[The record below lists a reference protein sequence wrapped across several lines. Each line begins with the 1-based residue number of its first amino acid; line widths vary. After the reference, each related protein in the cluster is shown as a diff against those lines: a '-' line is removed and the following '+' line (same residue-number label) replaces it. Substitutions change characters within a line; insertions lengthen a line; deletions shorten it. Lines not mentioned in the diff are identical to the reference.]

1 MFVHQIRLRFLVWL
15 LLCLGG
21 GTCLGQWPQFGGPT
35 NNFLTKS
42 SEESSRY
49 PAGEWS
55 LELGIGDAAP
65 VVAGNRIFVTESAFK
80 ENGQEAMQL
89 RCLDPLN
96 GATLWQTLANEYSST
111 AQDISQAFPV
121 RPMASPVA
129 VADRL
134 IAVSFGGWVT
144 CVLQGS
150 GEILWQH
157 DLVSEFAA
165 TPLQYGWSS
174 SPWSDGKVVVVA
186 CGGPQAMVIAF
197 DLDSGDL
204 AWKSAPGEAAYGS
217 FTELLF
223 TGEGRH
229 LCYMGR
235 DEIVGIDPNNGDLLW
250 TFPLTNP
257 GLTNTVTPI
266 ALPNGELL
274 VAGQG
279 CDSCRRL
286 RVAKVDD
293 RWNVEEV
300 WRSRHF
306 PFYCNWLLVPTTNQ
320 YVAFGSKVLGGVD
333 LETGKLQW
341 RERGWTDANFCI
353 TNDTL
358 VGIRGDGVLA
368 VAKPTVE
375 SLELQAGARVVQDRV
390 WAPPV
395 VVGEIVLIRG
405 RNTLTSVDLRSLPK
419 IGEMPAGTEIDSMTA
434 MYGQKNE
441 QVARLLKSAQQDPGS
456 LSFEDYLGVAQDR
469 SNRFEEAEYQS
480 LLNALKGKG
489 VDDLS
494 LRIANN
500 WVERFPDSIVAF
512 ERMIELLRASDP
524 EVANPLAND
533 RMVQVEFDIV
543 VPDSTPKDAAI
554 FLAGNAAS
562 LGQWK
567 PDGLLLSRG
576 DDGHYR
582 ASQKV
587 PRGIVEFKLT
597 RGSWDSIEVGVDGR
611 SISNRRQ
618 RVSQPILIRAQVQA
632 WKS

>member
-1 MFVHQIRLRFLVWL
+1 MVVNQIRLSLLMWL
-15 LLCLGG
+15 LLGLGG
-21 GTCLGQWPQFGGPT
+21 RTCLGQWPQFGGPT
-35 NNFLTKS
+35 KNFLTES

-55 LELGIGDAAP
+55 LELGMGDAAP
-65 VVAGNRIFVTESAFK
+65 VIAGNRIFVNESAFTD
-80 ENGQEAMQL
+80 NGQEAMRF
-89 RCLDPLN
+89 RCLNPLN
-96 GATLWQTLANEYSST
+96 GATLWQTLANESSSPE
-111 AQDISQAFPV
+111 QDVSQAFPV

-129 VADRL
+129 ISDRL

-144 CVLQGS
+144 CVSQGS
-150 GEILWQH
+150 GEIVWQH

-165 TPLQYGWSS
+165 TRLQYGWSS

-186 CGGPQAMVIAF
+186 CGGPQAMVVAF
-197 DLDSGDL
+197 DLDSGNL

-223 TGEGRH
+223 AGEGRH

-235 DEIVGIDPNNGDLLW
+235 DEIVGIDPTTGDLLW
-250 TFPLTNP
+250 SFPLTNP

-286 RVAKVDD
+286 RVVKVED

-306 PFYCNWLLVPTTNQ
+306 PFYCNWLLVPSTNQ

-333 LETGKLQW
+333 LENGKLQW
-341 RERGWTDANFCI
+341 RERGWTDANFCF

-368 VAKPTVE
+368 VAKPTVD
-375 SLELQAGARVVQDRV
+375 SLELQAGARVVKDRV

-395 VVGEIVLIRG
+395 VVGETVLIRG
-405 RNTLTSVDLRSLPK
+405 RNTLTSVDLRGLPK

-434 MYGQKNE
+434 MYGQPNE
-441 QVARLLKSAQQDPGS
+441 QVARLLKLAQQDPGT
-456 LSFEDYLGVAQDR
+456 LSFDDYLGVAQDR
-469 SNRFEEAEYQS
+469 SNRFEDSEYQS
-480 LLNALKGKG
+480 LLNALKDKD

-494 LRIANN
+494 LRIAKN
-500 WVERFPDSIVAF
+500 WVERFPDSIVGF
-512 ERMIELLRASDP
+512 ERMIELLRANDP
-524 EVANPLAND
+524 AVADTLANA

-554 FLAGNAAS
+554 FLAGNTAS

-567 PDGLLLSRG
+567 PDGLLLSRAE
-576 DDGHYR
+576 DGHYR

-597 RGSWDSIEVGVDGR
+597 RGSWDSSEVGIDGR
-611 SISNRRQ
+611 NISNRRQ
-618 RVSQPILIRAQVQA
+618 RVSQPMVIRAQVQA